1 MVQGRMGADGEDKK
15 LARLIKNREAAQ
27 QARDK
32 KKQYIGELEA
42 ENDQLK
48 KKITDMETK
57 FAELEK
63 QCLSLSEVC
72 LLLKGRGDI
81 YMHIHMRSFFSTFS
95 L

>member
-42 ENDQLK
+42 ENDLLRT
-48 KKITDMETK
+48 KIQS
-57 FAELEK
+57 LEK
-63 QCLSLSEVC
+63 KL
-72 LLLKGRGDI
+72 GRVHEIMGHRRMTAK
-81 YMHIHMRSFFSTFS
+81 YGH
-95 L
+95 